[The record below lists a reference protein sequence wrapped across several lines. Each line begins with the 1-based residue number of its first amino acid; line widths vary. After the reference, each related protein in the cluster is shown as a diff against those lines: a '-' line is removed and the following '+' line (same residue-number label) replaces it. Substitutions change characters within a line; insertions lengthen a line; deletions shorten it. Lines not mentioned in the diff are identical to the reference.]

1 MPLYSQ
7 FSAVPGDD
15 TRSSHEMLPM
25 QNHNSIRRN
34 TMKSPNS
41 YKQEI
46 PNSSKFR
53 EKWSPFPYRTF
64 LTILLLPLALLPI
77 VTLSSAAEIAS
88 QSYIRH
94 LSCYPNGLWKFSPTA
109 TWEIMD
115 SSYFFTPNLSF
126 GNMTF
131 TQVKVIDIAWDLVVG
146 RGGQLGLAWVNY
158 RVFNEWLVGWMEGQ
172 GVGWRMYA
180 GVAFETTGLGALG
193 IWGKEMLASGKGV
206 ERKRWW
212 KRWLA
217 MVSMFLSTFYVLS
230 FPTLMAAMTGYI
242 ATSEPYLEDSEGNLI
257 AFEKIDPV
265 IYVVNDAA
273 RIGYEK
279 PLVVGLKDVDMT
291 EAVESYISAITS
303 NDSIPSDSDPHIY
316 PQFTTATKWSFN
328 TTSISLDSP
337 TLNITGYPALP
348 VEENG
353 ISPASSSLY
362 STSGRQSTPY
372 NATYLLAHGSCKPGE
387 NYQWGFSYIFLF
399 MISIFNFIWACIM
412 VGMWLETRHNS
423 RLYRHGRRPGLLRS
437 IVEFAAV
444 LREEIGE
451 QAGDMEDEEL
461 RKRLRESSA
470 KLRVPEGEMRVRRVD
485 TGDEGM
491 RKRGWRRRLTRGST
505 F

>member
-1 MPLYSQ
+1 
-7 FSAVPGDD
+7 
-15 TRSSHEMLPM
+15 MLPM
-25 QNHNSIRRN
+25 QNPN
-34 TMKSPNS
+34 TIKSPNYS
-41 YKQEI
+41 EQENHNRS
-46 PNSSKFR
+46 PSLR

-64 LTILLLPLALLPI
+64 ITLLLLPLALLPI

-158 RVFNEWLVGWMEGQ
+158 RVFNEWLVGWMERQ
-172 GVGWRMYA
+172 GVGWRIYA
-180 GVAFETTGLGALG
+180 GAAFETTGLGTLG
-193 IWGKEMLASGKGV
+193 IWGKEMFASGNGAG
-206 ERKRWW
+206 RKRWW

-230 FPTLMAAMTGYI
+230 FPTLIAAMTGYI
-242 ATSEPYLEDSEGNLI
+242 ATSEPYLEDLDGNLI

-265 IYVVNDAA
+265 IYVIDDAA
-273 RIGYEK
+273 RIGFEK
-279 PLVVGLKDVDMT
+279 PLVVGLKDVDMI
-291 EAVESYISAITS
+291 EAVKSCKSLRCLLRTVMETNQTSDISITTS
-303 NDSIPSDSDPHIY
+303 NDSIPSNSNAHTY
-316 PQFTTATKWSFN
+316 PQITNASTWSFN
-328 TTSISLDSP
+328 TTSIPLDSP
-337 TLNITGYPALP
+337 TLKITGYPALR
-348 VEENG
+348 VKEDS
-353 ISPASSSLY
+353 ISPTSSSLF

-372 NATYLLAHGSCKPGE
+372 NATYVLAHGSCKPGE

-399 MISIFNFIWACIM
+399 MMSIFNFIWACIM
-412 VGMWLETRHNS
+412 VGMWVETRHNS
-423 RLYRHGRRPGLLRS
+423 RLYRHGRRPGLLSS

-444 LREEIGE
+444 VREEVGE
-451 QAGDMEDEEL
+451 QAGDMEDEQL
-461 RKRLRESSA
+461 RKRLRESSS
-470 KLRVPEGEMRVRRVD
+470 KLRVPKGEMRVRRVD
-485 TGDEGM
+485 TGDEGV
-491 RKRGWRRRLTRGST
+491 RKRGWKRSLTRGST